1 MATTNF
7 SATVDDGICMGAG
20 YCYGTDPDLFAEN
33 DDGTAR
39 FAVAPQADSLN
50 RIQKASRVCPSG
62 AIEIHNQEDTV

>member
-1 MATTNF
+1 MATTHF

-39 FAVAPQADSLN
+39 FPGPPQADSLH
-50 RIQKASRVCPSG
+50 RIKKASQVCPSG
-62 AIEIHNQEDTV
+62 AIEIHYQEDPA